1 MINCVWCAN
10 KSMLYAVESIE
21 WFDVVSFVMLMY
33 WLIVDVIGLF
43 MLFIN
48 SNRNVKV
55 NDMHEKSE

>member
-1 MINCVWCAN
+1 
-10 KSMLYAVESIE
+10 MLYAVESIE